1 MRLAEPDIEKP
12 ESTKTPAEKNRPLD
26 LSRDRLGQM
35 IDISEKMMFR
45 NAESGFRTVDVF
57 IGGGVKPDH
66 FVDVV
71 VCKKTVVSFL
81 SFPYVCPEP
90 VLVKRSFLYK
100 MAQKTRF
107 LT

>member
-1 MRLAEPDIEKP
+1 MRLVEPDIEKP

-35 IDISEKMMFR
+35 IAISEKMMFR
-45 NAESGFRTVDVF
+45 NNAESGFLTVDVF

-81 SFPYVCPEP
+81 SFPYVCPQP
-90 VLVKRSFLYK
+90 VLVKQSFV
-100 MAQKTRF
+100 A
-107 LT
+107 